1 MFRTLATLAI
11 AVSIDLYMFDGRY
24 CRAAEQMAIVIL
36 QQFRVL

>member
-1 MFRTLATLAI
+1 MFRILATLAFM
-11 AVSIDLYMFDGRY
+11 VSFDLFLFDGRY